1 MIHGYCGLE
10 YLCRPTKR
18 IAILHR
24 AKMPPSSP
32 QLAAAT
38 ATASSEGQRL
48 HRTTPLVAAAAEAN
62 ATATT
67 TTTSTVAETARSE
80 SAAAQAAIT
89 TTTSTT
95 TTNNNAHDAAS
106 AATSSSP
113 FSYTELLYAV
123 NSFYAIVQPGTFV
136 VSSLDCTLK
145 HSCVRQSLTM
155 WLIDIC
161 VYVYVRT
168 LCTVF
173 ITMVLS
179 AWAVIFIA
187 TPESTAVT
195 TAALEQSYNVVHS
208 SDQDTNARQLGNS
221 LINGLFIV
229 TFICALTFVIVLL
242 YKYKCMTCL
251 IGYMIL
257 SSTLLLGFLG
267 TLTRRTNVSLSC
279 LLVPVVSNTFR

>member
-155 WLIDIC
+155 WLIDI
-161 VYVYVRT
+161 YV
-168 LCTVF
+168 CTC
-173 ITMVLS
+173 TCTH
-179 AWAVIFIA
+179 AHY
-187 TPESTAVT
+187 T
-195 TAALEQSYNVVHS
+195 HS
-208 SDQDTNARQLGNS
+208 IHYHGTVGVGRHFHRHARIDRRHHGRAGTIVQCRAQLGS
-221 LINGLFIV
+221 GYQ
-229 TFICALTFVIVLL
+229 CPA
-242 YKYKCMTCL
+242 
-251 IGYMIL
+251 IGQ
-257 SSTLLLGFLG
+257 
-267 TLTRRTNVSLSC
+267 
-279 LLVPVVSNTFR
+279 